1 MLTDARARLLLLL
14 TALLA
19 RCSAA
24 LNATG
29 LERGALLHSAAGD
42 LDRYK
47 TAGSC
52 DATLDG
58 AEGWILSPN
67 YPSDYANFGTCTFT
81 VRKLASDV
89 CTLRLTLDDFDLEE
103 STDCFNDYLLLP
115 DGQKLCGPLPPDTSK
130 TVSISRRHSSFTFIF
145 SSNEAKTARGFMIRV
160 EQVRDSCS
168 DDLPDSPLFPTDSQ
182 ADDFLP
188 VGRPQPQ
195 FANGGACDRDVLGYS
210 HVLSSPGYP
219 YGYPPNQHCLYR
231 VWRADRSV
239 CLIELDVQDFELNQR
254 DCFRD
259 YLDLPDGTQFCG
271 QVSGTKL
278 LQFAPGSE
286 TLRLKFVS
294 DAYGSGKGFNILL
307 RQRPNSCRGP
317 FHLGLCDQRL
327 AAATSVVR
335 SPGYPGGY
343 GPNLRCRYTVLKL
356 NRNVCRLQVLFKR
369 FSLENSFGCRK
380 DYLEMPDRT
389 RICGRYA
396 GSRTYD
402 FNRDSVNLYFTTDGF
417 QTDSGFEIEVRQLL
431 DSCLYPGTSSGSAG
445 LPGSCDRTV
454 SRDVEIVRSPGFPG
468 DYPAG
473 SRCVY
478 RLRRSRPSVCQLR
491 LDLVD
496 FDVEDAPDCAAD
508 ALLIESTGERL
519 CGFRSSSSRVLRFP
533 READELRLV
542 FTSDFTTTRKGFEIK
557 ITQSDI
563 GCTRA
568 PLGPAV
574 GRPGGG
580 SGGGGGGVPSQ
591 PSSCGRLHYDG
602 GVLESPRHPFA
613 YPANLDCRY
622 WIHRASPSVC
632 RAQLTFGRFDVG
644 VQRSGHCPA
653 DYLDIQGTR
662 YCGRRDGQTI
672 IVDFPRGRDSI
683 ELKLHTDGVY
693 ERSGFRIDV
702 KQVSS
707 GCLATPLPGEAC
719 DQVITGEVFQLM
731 SPGFRRGG
739 YPGGI
744 HCLYTLR
751 KHNFRVC
758 ALEVKMDAFELEQ
771 DPGCSKDYLQFGT
784 LRFCGK
790 QAYGATRTIEFL
802 DDEMKIQF
810 HTNPTVSGAGF
821 LLTGKQVTC

>member
-1 MLTDARARLLLLL
+1 MLTDARAATAWPLLLL
-14 TALLA
+14 TAA
-19 RCSAA
+19 AA
-24 LNATG
+24 LNTTG
-29 LERGALLHSAAGD
+29 VERGALLHSAAGD

-89 CTLRLTLDDFDLEE
+89 CTLRLTLDDFDLED

-115 DGQKLCGPLPPDTSK
+115 DGQKLCGALPPDTSK

-182 ADDFLP
+182 TDDFLP

-195 FANGGACDRDVLGYS
+195 FAG
-210 HVLSSPGYP
+210 
-219 YGYPPNQHCLYR
+219 
-231 VWRADRSV
+231 
-239 CLIELDVQDFELNQR
+239 
-254 DCFRD
+254 
-259 YLDLPDGTQFCG
+259 
-271 QVSGTKL
+271 
-278 LQFAPGSE
+278 
-286 TLRLKFVS
+286 
-294 DAYGSGKGFNILL
+294 
-307 RQRPNSCRGP
+307 
-317 FHLGLCDQRL
+317 GLCDQRL

-402 FNRDSVNLYFTTDGF
+402 FNRDTVNLYFTTDGF

-431 DSCLYPGTSSGSAG
+431 NSCLYPGTSSGSAG
-445 LPGSCDRTV
+445 APGSCDRTV
-454 SRDVEIVRSPGFPG
+454 SRDVEIVRSPDFPG

-519 CGFRSSSSRVLRFP
+519 CGFRSSSSRVLHFP

-542 FTSDFTTTRKGFEIK
+542 FTSDFTTSRKGFEIK

-574 GRPGGG
+574 GRPGGE
-580 SGGGGGGVPSQ
+580 GVPAQ

-693 ERSGFRIDV
+693 ERPGFRIDV

-719 DQVITGEVFQLM
+719 DQLITGEVFQLM

-744 HCLYTLR
+744 HCVYTLR

>member
-1 MLTDARARLLLLL
+1 MLAARAKTAWLPLLLL
-14 TALLA
+14 A
-19 RCSAA
+19 RFAAAA
-24 LNATG
+24 LNDTG
-29 LERGALLHSAAGD
+29 IELRGALHSSAAGD

-47 TAGSC
+47 TAGAC
-52 DATLDG
+52 DATVDS

-67 YPSDYANFGTCTFT
+67 YPSDYANFGTCKFT
-81 VRKLASDV
+81 VRKLGSDV
-89 CTLRLTLDDFDLEE
+89 CTLRLTLDDFELEE
-103 STDCFNDYLLLP
+103 SADCFNDYLLLP
-115 DGQKLCGPLPPDTSK
+115 DGQKLCGSLPPDTLK

-160 EQVRDSCS
+160 EQVRDSCT

-182 ADDFLP
+182 PEDFTPL
-188 VGRPQPQ
+188 GRPQAQ
-195 FANGGACDRDVLGYS
+195 FGNGV
-210 HVLSSPGYP
+210 
-219 YGYPPNQHCLYR
+219 
-231 VWRADRSV
+231 
-239 CLIELDVQDFELNQR
+239 
-254 DCFRD
+254 
-259 YLDLPDGTQFCG
+259 
-271 QVSGTKL
+271 
-278 LQFAPGSE
+278 
-286 TLRLKFVS
+286 
-294 DAYGSGKGFNILL
+294 
-307 RQRPNSCRGP
+307 
-317 FHLGLCDQRL
+317 CDQRL
-327 AAATSVVR
+327 SAVSSLVR
-335 SPGYPGGY
+335 SPGYPRAY
-343 GPNLRCRYTVLKL
+343 PANLRCRYTVIRL
-356 NRNVCRLQVLFKR
+356 NRNVCRLQVLFRR

-402 FNRDSVNLYFTTDGF
+402 FNQDSVNFYFTTDRF
-417 QTDSGFEIEVRQLL
+417 RTDTGFEIEIRQLQN
-431 DSCLYPGTSSGSAG
+431 SCLNPVAEPPPSS
-445 LPGSCDRTV
+445 PGSCDRTV
-454 SRDVEIVRSPGFPG
+454 SRDVEIVRSPSFPG
-468 DYPAG
+468 DYPGGA
-473 SRCVY
+473 RCVY

-496 FDVEDAPDCAAD
+496 FDVEDAPDCVAD
-508 ALLIESTGERL
+508 SLLIESTGERL
-519 CGFRSSSSRVLRFP
+519 CGFRSSTSRVLYFP

-542 FTSDFTTTRKGFEIK
+542 FTSDLTTTRKGFEIK
-557 ITQSDI
+557 VTQSDI

-580 SGGGGGGVPSQ
+580 S
-591 PSSCGRLHYDG
+591 SSPTSSSTCGRLHYDG

-644 VQRSGHCPA
+644 VQRSGRCPS
-653 DYLDIQGTR
+653 DYLEIQGTR

-672 IVDFPRGRDSI
+672 IVDFPRGRNSI
-683 ELKLHTDGVY
+683 ELKLHTDDVY

-702 KQVSS
+702 KQISS
-707 GCLATPLPGEAC
+707 GCVASPLPGEDC
-719 DQVITGEVFQLM
+719 DQVITSETFQLM

-744 HCLYTLR
+744 HCIYTLR
-751 KHNFRVC
+751 KHDFRVC
-758 ALEVKMDAFELEQ
+758 ALEIKMDAFELEQ

-802 DDEMKIQF
+802 EDEMKIQF

>member
-1 MLTDARARLLLLL
+1 MLAARAKTAWLALLLVRF
-14 TALLA
+14 AA
-19 RCSAA
+19 AA

-29 LERGALLHSAAGD
+29 IELRGSLHSAAAGD

-47 TAGSC
+47 TAGAC
-52 DATLDG
+52 DSTVDN

-67 YPSDYANFGTCTFT
+67 YPSDYANFGTCKFT
-81 VRKLASDV
+81 VRKLGSDV
-89 CTLRLTLDDFDLEE
+89 CTLRLTLDDFELED
-103 STDCFNDYLLLP
+103 SADCFNDYLLLP
-115 DGQKLCGPLPPDTSK
+115 DGQKLCGSLPPDTVK
-130 TVSISRRHSSFTFIF
+130 TVSISRRHNSFTFIF
-145 SSNEAKTARGFMIRV
+145 SSNEAKKARGFMIRV
-160 EQVRDSCS
+160 EQVRDSCT

-182 ADDFLP
+182 PEDFAPL
-188 VGRPQPQ
+188 GRPQPQ
-195 FANGGACDRDVLGYS
+195 FGNGV
-210 HVLSSPGYP
+210 
-219 YGYPPNQHCLYR
+219 
-231 VWRADRSV
+231 
-239 CLIELDVQDFELNQR
+239 
-254 DCFRD
+254 
-259 YLDLPDGTQFCG
+259 
-271 QVSGTKL
+271 
-278 LQFAPGSE
+278 
-286 TLRLKFVS
+286 
-294 DAYGSGKGFNILL
+294 
-307 RQRPNSCRGP
+307 
-317 FHLGLCDQRL
+317 CDQRL
-327 AAATSVVR
+327 AAVSSLVR
-335 SPGYPGGY
+335 SPGYPRGY
-343 GPNLRCRYTVLKL
+343 PANLRCRYTVLRL
-356 NRNVCRLQVLFKR
+356 NRNVCRLQVLFRR

-380 DYLEMPDRT
+380 DYLEMPDRS

-402 FNRDSVNLYFTTDGF
+402 FNQDSVNLYFTTDGF
-417 QTDSGFEIEVRQLL
+417 RTDSGFEIEIRQLQN
-431 DSCLYPGTSSGSAG
+431 SCLNPVAEPPPSS
-445 LPGSCDRTV
+445 PGSCDRTL
-454 SRDVEIVRSPGFPG
+454 SRDVEIVRSPSFPG
-468 DYPAG
+468 DYPG
-473 SRCVY
+473 GVRCVY

-496 FDVEDAPDCAAD
+496 FDVEDAPDCVAD
-508 ALLIESTGERL
+508 SLLIESTGERL
-519 CGFRSSSSRVLRFP
+519 CGFRSSTSRVLYFP

-542 FTSDFTTTRKGFEIK
+542 FTSDLTTTRKGFEIK
-557 ITQSDI
+557 VTQSDI

-574 GRPGGG
+574 GRPGDG
-580 SGGGGGGVPSQ
+580 SSSPAQ
-591 PSSCGRLHYDG
+591 PSTCGRLHYDG

-644 VQRSGHCPA
+644 VQRSGRCPS
-653 DYLDIQGTR
+653 DYLEIQGTR

-672 IVDFPRGRDSI
+672 IVDFPRGRNSI

-693 ERSGFRIDV
+693 ERSGFRINV
-702 KQVSS
+702 KQISS
-707 GCLATPLPGEAC
+707 GCVASPLPGEDC
-719 DQVITGEVFQLM
+719 DQVITAETFQLM

-744 HCLYTLR
+744 HCIYTLR
-751 KHNFRVC
+751 KHDFRVC

>member
-1 MLTDARARLLLLL
+1 MLAARAKTAWLALLLVRF
-14 TALLA
+14 AA
-19 RCSAA
+19 AA

-29 LERGALLHSAAGD
+29 IELRGSLHSAAAGD

-47 TAGSC
+47 TAGAC
-52 DATLDG
+52 DSTVDN

-67 YPSDYANFGTCTFT
+67 YPSDYANFGTCKFT
-81 VRKLASDV
+81 VRKLGSDV
-89 CTLRLTLDDFDLEE
+89 CTLRLTLDDFELED
-103 STDCFNDYLLLP
+103 SADCFNDYLLLP
-115 DGQKLCGPLPPDTSK
+115 DGQKLCGSLPPDTVK
-130 TVSISRRHSSFTFIF
+130 TVSISRRHNSFTFIF
-145 SSNEAKTARGFMIRV
+145 SSNEAKKARGFMIRV
-160 EQVRDSCS
+160 EQVRDSCT

-182 ADDFLP
+182 PEDFAPL
-188 VGRPQPQ
+188 GRPQPQ
-195 FANGGACDRDVLGYS
+195 FGNAGGCDRDVLGYT

-219 YGYPPNQHCLYR
+219 YGYPPNQYCLYR
-231 VWRADRSV
+231 VWRADSSV
-239 CLIELDVQDFELNQR
+239 CQLELDVRDFELNQR

-278 LQFAPGSE
+278 LEFAPGSE

-294 DAYGSGKGFNILL
+294 DAYGSGKGFNIFL
-307 RQRPNSCRGP
+307 RQRPNSCRGQGQVP
-317 FHLGLCDQRL
+317 FGVCDQRL
-327 AAATSVVR
+327 AAVSSLVR
-335 SPGYPGGY
+335 SPGYPRGY
-343 GPNLRCRYTVLKL
+343 PANLRCRYTVLRL
-356 NRNVCRLQVLFKR
+356 NRNVCRLQVLFRR

-380 DYLEMPDRT
+380 DYLEMPDRS

-402 FNRDSVNLYFTTDGF
+402 FNQDSVNLYFTTDGF
-417 QTDSGFEIEVRQLL
+417 RTDSGFEIEIRQLQN
-431 DSCLYPGTSSGSAG
+431 SCLNPVAEPPPSS
-445 LPGSCDRTV
+445 PGSCDRTL
-454 SRDVEIVRSPGFPG
+454 SRDVEIVRSPSFPG
-468 DYPAG
+468 DYPG
-473 SRCVY
+473 GVRCVY

-496 FDVEDAPDCAAD
+496 FDVEDAPDCVAD
-508 ALLIESTGERL
+508 SLLIESTGERL
-519 CGFRSSSSRVLRFP
+519 CGFRSSTSRVLYFP

-542 FTSDFTTTRKGFEIK
+542 FTSDLTTTRKGFEIK
-557 ITQSDI
+557 VTQSDI

-574 GRPGGG
+574 GRPGDG
-580 SGGGGGGVPSQ
+580 SSSPAQ
-591 PSSCGRLHYDG
+591 PSTCGRLHYDG

-644 VQRSGHCPA
+644 VQRSGRCPS
-653 DYLDIQGTR
+653 DYLEIQGTR

-672 IVDFPRGRDSI
+672 IVDFPRGRNSI

-693 ERSGFRIDV
+693 ERSGFRINV
-702 KQVSS
+702 KQISS
-707 GCLATPLPGEAC
+707 GCVASPLPGEDC
-719 DQVITGEVFQLM
+719 DQVITAETFQLM

-744 HCLYTLR
+744 HCIYTLR
-751 KHNFRVC
+751 KHDFRVC

>member
-1 MLTDARARLLLLL
+1 MLEARATTTWLLLA
-14 TALLA
+14 ALLGTRGA
-19 RCSAA
+19 AA
-24 LNATG
+24 LNDTRI
-29 LERGALLHSAAGD
+29 EVRGSLHEADGD

-47 TAGSC
+47 TAGAC
-52 DATLDG
+52 DATVDS

-67 YPSDYANFGTCTFT
+67 YPSDYANFGSCTFT

-103 STDCFNDYLLLP
+103 SSDCFNDYLLLP
-115 DGQKLCGPLPPDTSK
+115 DGQKLCGPLPPDTVK

-182 ADDFLP
+182 PDDFPPPL
-188 VGRPQPQ
+188 GRPQPQ
-195 FANGGACDRDVLGYS
+195 F
-210 HVLSSPGYP
+210 
-219 YGYPPNQHCLYR
+219 
-231 VWRADRSV
+231 
-239 CLIELDVQDFELNQR
+239 
-254 DCFRD
+254 
-259 YLDLPDGTQFCG
+259 
-271 QVSGTKL
+271 
-278 LQFAPGSE
+278 
-286 TLRLKFVS
+286 
-294 DAYGSGKGFNILL
+294 GSGV
-307 RQRPNSCRGP
+307 
-317 FHLGLCDQRL
+317 CDQRL
-327 AAATSVVR
+327 AAASSLIR
-335 SPGYPGGY
+335 SPGYPRGY
-343 GPNLRCRYTVLKL
+343 GPNLRCRYTVLRL
-356 NRNVCRLQVLFKR
+356 NRNVCRLQVLFRR

-380 DYLEMPDRT
+380 DYLEMPDRS
-389 RICGRYA
+389 RVCGRYA

-402 FNRDSVNLYFTTDGF
+402 FNQDSINLYFITDGF
-417 QTDSGFEIEVRQLL
+417 RTDSGFEIEVRQLQN
-431 DSCLYPGTSSGSAG
+431 SCLNPVVEPTAAPGA
-445 LPGSCDRTV
+445 PGSCDRTV
-454 SRDVEIVRSPGFPG
+454 SRDVEIVRSPSFPG

-473 SRCVY
+473 ARCVY

-519 CGFRSSSSRVLRFP
+519 CGFRSSTSRVLYFP

-542 FTSDFTTTRKGFEIK
+542 FTSDLTTTRKGFEIK
-557 ITQSDI
+557 VTQSDI

-580 SGGGGGGVPSQ
+580 SSSPAQ
-591 PSSCGRLHYDG
+591 PSTCGRLHYDG

-644 VQRSGHCPA
+644 VQRSGRCPS

-672 IVDFPRGRDSI
+672 IVDFPRGRNTI
-683 ELKLHTDGVY
+683 ELKLHSDGVY

-702 KQVSS
+702 KQISS
-707 GCLATPLPGEAC
+707 GCLASPLPGEAC
-719 DQVITGEVFQLM
+719 DQLITAEVFQLM

-744 HCLYTLR
+744 HCIYTLR

-758 ALEVKMDAFELEQ
+758 ALEIKMEAFELEQ

>member
-1 MLTDARARLLLLL
+1 MLAARAKTAWLPLLLL
-14 TALLA
+14 A
-19 RCSAA
+19 RFAAAA

-29 LERGALLHSAAGD
+29 IELRGALHSAAAGD

-47 TAGSC
+47 TAGAC
-52 DATLDG
+52 DATVDS

-67 YPSDYANFGTCTFT
+67 YPSDYANFGTCKFT
-81 VRKLASDV
+81 VRKLGSDV
-89 CTLRLTLDDFDLEE
+89 CTLRLTLDDFELEE
-103 STDCFNDYLLLP
+103 SADCFNDYLLLP
-115 DGQKLCGPLPPDTSK
+115 DGQKLCGSLPPDTVK

-160 EQVRDSCS
+160 EQVRDSCT

-182 ADDFLP
+182 PEDFTPL
-188 VGRPQPQ
+188 GRPQPQ
-195 FANGGACDRDVLGYS
+195 FGNGV
-210 HVLSSPGYP
+210 
-219 YGYPPNQHCLYR
+219 
-231 VWRADRSV
+231 
-239 CLIELDVQDFELNQR
+239 
-254 DCFRD
+254 
-259 YLDLPDGTQFCG
+259 
-271 QVSGTKL
+271 
-278 LQFAPGSE
+278 
-286 TLRLKFVS
+286 
-294 DAYGSGKGFNILL
+294 
-307 RQRPNSCRGP
+307 
-317 FHLGLCDQRL
+317 CDQRL
-327 AAATSVVR
+327 SAVSSLVR
-335 SPGYPGGY
+335 SPGYPRAY
-343 GPNLRCRYTVLKL
+343 PANLRCRYTVIRL
-356 NRNVCRLQVLFKR
+356 NRNVCRLQVLFRR

-402 FNRDSVNLYFTTDGF
+402 FNQDSVNLYFTTDGF
-417 QTDSGFEIEVRQLL
+417 RTDTGFEIEIRQLQN
-431 DSCLYPGTSSGSAG
+431 SCLNPVAEPPPSS
-445 LPGSCDRTV
+445 PGSCDRTV
-454 SRDVEIVRSPGFPG
+454 SRDVEIVRSPSFPG
-468 DYPAG
+468 DYPG
-473 SRCVY
+473 GVRCVY

-496 FDVEDAPDCAAD
+496 FDVEDAPDCVAD
-508 ALLIESTGERL
+508 SLLIESTGERL
-519 CGFRSSSSRVLRFP
+519 CGFRSSTSRVLYFP

-542 FTSDFTTTRKGFEIK
+542 FTSDLTTTRKGFEIK
-557 ITQSDI
+557 VTQSDI

-580 SGGGGGGVPSQ
+580 SSSPTQ

-644 VQRSGHCPA
+644 VQRSGRCPS
-653 DYLDIQGTR
+653 DYLEIQGTR

-672 IVDFPRGRDSI
+672 IVDFPRGRNSI
-683 ELKLHTDGVY
+683 ELKLHTDDVY

-702 KQVSS
+702 KQISS
-707 GCLATPLPGEAC
+707 GCVASPLPGEDC
-719 DQVITGEVFQLM
+719 DQVITSEVFQLM

-744 HCLYTLR
+744 HCIYTLR
-751 KHNFRVC
+751 KHDFRVC
-758 ALEVKMDAFELEQ
+758 ALEIKMDAFELEQ

-802 DDEMKIQF
+802 EDEMKIQF

>member
-1 MLTDARARLLLLL
+1 MLAARAKTAWLPLLLL
-14 TALLA
+14 A
-19 RCSAA
+19 RFAAAA
-24 LNATG
+24 LNDTG
-29 LERGALLHSAAGD
+29 IELRGALHSSAAGD

-47 TAGSC
+47 TAGAC
-52 DATLDG
+52 DATVDS

-67 YPSDYANFGTCTFT
+67 YPSDYANFGTCKFT
-81 VRKLASDV
+81 VRKLGSDV
-89 CTLRLTLDDFDLEE
+89 CTLRLTLDDFELEE

-115 DGQKLCGPLPPDTSK
+115 DGQKLCGSLPPDTLK

-160 EQVRDSCS
+160 EQVRDSCT

-182 ADDFLP
+182 PEDFTPL
-188 VGRPQPQ
+188 GRPQAQ
-195 FANGGACDRDVLGYS
+195 FGNGV
-210 HVLSSPGYP
+210 
-219 YGYPPNQHCLYR
+219 
-231 VWRADRSV
+231 
-239 CLIELDVQDFELNQR
+239 
-254 DCFRD
+254 
-259 YLDLPDGTQFCG
+259 
-271 QVSGTKL
+271 
-278 LQFAPGSE
+278 
-286 TLRLKFVS
+286 
-294 DAYGSGKGFNILL
+294 
-307 RQRPNSCRGP
+307 
-317 FHLGLCDQRL
+317 CDQRL
-327 AAATSVVR
+327 SAVSSLVR
-335 SPGYPGGY
+335 SPGYPRAY
-343 GPNLRCRYTVLKL
+343 PANLRCRYTVIRL
-356 NRNVCRLQVLFKR
+356 NRNVCRLQVLFRR

-402 FNRDSVNLYFTTDGF
+402 FNQDSVNFYFTTDRF
-417 QTDSGFEIEVRQLL
+417 RTDTGFEIEIRQLQN
-431 DSCLYPGTSSGSAG
+431 SCLNPVAEPPPSS
-445 LPGSCDRTV
+445 PGSCDRTV
-454 SRDVEIVRSPGFPG
+454 SRDVEIVRSPSFPG
-468 DYPAG
+468 DYPGGA
-473 SRCVY
+473 RCVY

-496 FDVEDAPDCAAD
+496 FDVEDAPDCVAD
-508 ALLIESTGERL
+508 SLLIESTGERL
-519 CGFRSSSSRVLRFP
+519 CGFRSSTSRVLYFP

-542 FTSDFTTTRKGFEIK
+542 FTSDLTTTRKGFEIK
-557 ITQSDI
+557 VTQSDI

-580 SGGGGGGVPSQ
+580 S
-591 PSSCGRLHYDG
+591 SSPTSSSTCGRLHYDG

-644 VQRSGHCPA
+644 VQRSGRCPS
-653 DYLDIQGTR
+653 DYLEIQGTR

-672 IVDFPRGRDSI
+672 IVDFPRGRNSI
-683 ELKLHTDGVY
+683 ELKLHTDDVY

-702 KQVSS
+702 KQISS
-707 GCLATPLPGEAC
+707 GCVASPLPGEDC
-719 DQVITGEVFQLM
+719 DQVITSETFQLM

-744 HCLYTLR
+744 HCIYTLR
-751 KHNFRVC
+751 KHDFRVC
-758 ALEVKMDAFELEQ
+758 ALEIKMDAFELEQ

-802 DDEMKIQF
+802 EDEMKIQF

>member
-1 MLTDARARLLLLL
+1 MLAARAKTAWLALLLLVRF
-14 TALLA
+14 AA
-19 RCSAA
+19 AA

-29 LERGALLHSAAGD
+29 IELRGSLHSAAAGD

-47 TAGSC
+47 TAGAC
-52 DATLDG
+52 DSTVDS

-67 YPSDYANFGTCTFT
+67 YPSDYANFGTCKFT
-81 VRKLASDV
+81 VRKLGSDV
-89 CTLRLTLDDFDLEE
+89 CTLRLTLDDFDLED
-103 STDCFNDYLLLP
+103 SADCFNDYLLLP
-115 DGQKLCGPLPPDTSK
+115 DGQKLCGSLPPDTVK
-130 TVSISRRHSSFTFIF
+130 TVSISRRHNSFTFIF
-145 SSNEAKTARGFMIRV
+145 SSNEAKKARGFMIRV
-160 EQVRDSCS
+160 EQVRDSCT

-182 ADDFLP
+182 PEDFAPL
-188 VGRPQPQ
+188 GRPQPQ
-195 FANGGACDRDVLGYS
+195 FGNGV
-210 HVLSSPGYP
+210 
-219 YGYPPNQHCLYR
+219 
-231 VWRADRSV
+231 
-239 CLIELDVQDFELNQR
+239 
-254 DCFRD
+254 
-259 YLDLPDGTQFCG
+259 
-271 QVSGTKL
+271 
-278 LQFAPGSE
+278 
-286 TLRLKFVS
+286 
-294 DAYGSGKGFNILL
+294 
-307 RQRPNSCRGP
+307 
-317 FHLGLCDQRL
+317 CDQRL
-327 AAATSVVR
+327 AAVSTLVR
-335 SPGYPGGY
+335 SPGYPRGY
-343 GPNLRCRYTVLKL
+343 PANLRCRYTVLRL
-356 NRNVCRLQVLFKR
+356 NRNVCRLQVLFRR

-380 DYLEMPDRT
+380 DYLEMPDRS

-402 FNRDSVNLYFTTDGF
+402 FNQDSVNLYFTTDGF
-417 QTDSGFEIEVRQLL
+417 RTDSGFEIEIRQLQN
-431 DSCLYPGTSSGSAG
+431 SCLNPVAEPPPSS
-445 LPGSCDRTV
+445 PGSCDRTV
-454 SRDVEIVRSPGFPG
+454 SRDVEIVRSPSFPG
-468 DYPAG
+468 DYPG
-473 SRCVY
+473 GVRCVY

-496 FDVEDAPDCAAD
+496 FDVEDAPDCVAD
-508 ALLIESTGERL
+508 SLLIESTGERL
-519 CGFRSSSSRVLRFP
+519 CGFRSSTSRVLYFP

-542 FTSDFTTTRKGFEIK
+542 FTSDLTTTRKGFEIK
-557 ITQSDI
+557 VTQSDI

-574 GRPGGG
+574 GRPGDG
-580 SGGGGGGVPSQ
+580 SSSPAQ
-591 PSSCGRLHYDG
+591 PSTCGRLHYDG

-644 VQRSGHCPA
+644 VQRSGRCPS
-653 DYLDIQGTR
+653 DYLEIQGTR

-672 IVDFPRGRDSI
+672 IVDFPRGRNSI

-702 KQVSS
+702 KQISS
-707 GCLATPLPGEAC
+707 GCVASPLPGEDC
-719 DQVITGEVFQLM
+719 DQVITAETFQLM

-744 HCLYTLR
+744 HCIYTLR
-751 KHNFRVC
+751 KHDFRVC

>member
-1 MLTDARARLLLLL
+1 MLAARAKTAWLLLLL
-14 TALLA
+14 LA
-19 RCSAA
+19 RFAAAA

-29 LERGALLHSAAGD
+29 IELRGALHSAAAGD

-47 TAGSC
+47 TAGAC
-52 DATLDG
+52 DATVDS

-67 YPSDYANFGTCTFT
+67 YPSDYANFGTCKFT
-81 VRKLASDV
+81 VRKLGSDV
-89 CTLRLTLDDFDLEE
+89 CTLRLTLDDFELEE
-103 STDCFNDYLLLP
+103 SADCFNDYLLLP
-115 DGQKLCGPLPPDTSK
+115 DGQKLCGSLPPDTVK

-160 EQVRDSCS
+160 EQVRDSCT

-182 ADDFLP
+182 PEDFTPL
-188 VGRPQPQ
+188 GRPQPQ
-195 FANGGACDRDVLGYS
+195 FGNGV
-210 HVLSSPGYP
+210 
-219 YGYPPNQHCLYR
+219 
-231 VWRADRSV
+231 
-239 CLIELDVQDFELNQR
+239 
-254 DCFRD
+254 
-259 YLDLPDGTQFCG
+259 
-271 QVSGTKL
+271 
-278 LQFAPGSE
+278 
-286 TLRLKFVS
+286 
-294 DAYGSGKGFNILL
+294 
-307 RQRPNSCRGP
+307 
-317 FHLGLCDQRL
+317 CDQRL
-327 AAATSVVR
+327 SAVSSLVR
-335 SPGYPGGY
+335 SPGYPRAY
-343 GPNLRCRYTVLKL
+343 PANLRCRYTVIRL
-356 NRNVCRLQVLFKR
+356 NRNVCRLQVLFRR

-402 FNRDSVNLYFTTDGF
+402 FNQDSVNLYFTTDGF
-417 QTDSGFEIEVRQLL
+417 RTDTGFEIEIRQLQN
-431 DSCLYPGTSSGSAG
+431 SCLNPVAEPPPSS
-445 LPGSCDRTV
+445 PGSCDRTV
-454 SRDVEIVRSPGFPG
+454 SRDVEIVRSPSFPG
-468 DYPAG
+468 DYPG
-473 SRCVY
+473 GVRCVY

-496 FDVEDAPDCAAD
+496 FDVEDAPDCVAD
-508 ALLIESTGERL
+508 SLLIESTGERL
-519 CGFRSSSSRVLRFP
+519 CGFRSSTSRVLYFP

-542 FTSDFTTTRKGFEIK
+542 FTSDLTTTRKGFEIK
-557 ITQSDI
+557 VTQSDI

-580 SGGGGGGVPSQ
+580 SSSPTQ

-644 VQRSGHCPA
+644 VQRSGRCPS
-653 DYLDIQGTR
+653 DYLEIQGTR

-672 IVDFPRGRDSI
+672 IVDFPRGRNSI
-683 ELKLHTDGVY
+683 ELKLHTDDVY

-702 KQVSS
+702 KQISS
-707 GCLATPLPGEAC
+707 GCVASPLPGEDC
-719 DQVITGEVFQLM
+719 DQVITSEVFQLM

-744 HCLYTLR
+744 HCIYTLR
-751 KHNFRVC
+751 KHDFRVC
-758 ALEVKMDAFELEQ
+758 ALEIKMDAFELEQ

-802 DDEMKIQF
+802 EDEMKIQF

>member
-1 MLTDARARLLLLL
+1 MLAARAKTAWLALLLVRF
-14 TALLA
+14 AA
-19 RCSAA
+19 AA

-29 LERGALLHSAAGD
+29 IELRGSLHSAAAGD

-47 TAGSC
+47 TAGAC
-52 DATLDG
+52 DSTVDS

-67 YPSDYANFGTCTFT
+67 YPSDYANFGTCKFT
-81 VRKLASDV
+81 VRKLGSDV
-89 CTLRLTLDDFDLEE
+89 CTLRLTLDDFELED
-103 STDCFNDYLLLP
+103 SADCFNDYLLLP
-115 DGQKLCGPLPPDTSK
+115 DGQKLCGSLPPDTVK
-130 TVSISRRHSSFTFIF
+130 TVSISRRHNSFTFIF
-145 SSNEAKTARGFMIRV
+145 SSNEAKNARGFMIRV
-160 EQVRDSCS
+160 EQVRDSCT

-182 ADDFLP
+182 PEDFAPL
-188 VGRPQPQ
+188 GRPQPQ
-195 FANGGACDRDVLGYS
+195 FGNGV
-210 HVLSSPGYP
+210 
-219 YGYPPNQHCLYR
+219 
-231 VWRADRSV
+231 
-239 CLIELDVQDFELNQR
+239 
-254 DCFRD
+254 
-259 YLDLPDGTQFCG
+259 
-271 QVSGTKL
+271 
-278 LQFAPGSE
+278 
-286 TLRLKFVS
+286 
-294 DAYGSGKGFNILL
+294 
-307 RQRPNSCRGP
+307 
-317 FHLGLCDQRL
+317 CDQRL
-327 AAATSVVR
+327 AAVSSLVR
-335 SPGYPGGY
+335 SPGYPRGY
-343 GPNLRCRYTVLKL
+343 PANLRCRYTALRL
-356 NRNVCRLQVLFKR
+356 NRNVCRLQVLFRR

-380 DYLEMPDRT
+380 DYLEMPDRS

-402 FNRDSVNLYFTTDGF
+402 FNQDSVNLYFTTDGF
-417 QTDSGFEIEVRQLL
+417 RTDSGFEIEIRQLQN
-431 DSCLYPGTSSGSAG
+431 SCLNPVAEPPPSS
-445 LPGSCDRTV
+445 PGSCDRTV
-454 SRDVEIVRSPGFPG
+454 SRDVEIVRSPSFPG
-468 DYPAG
+468 DYPG
-473 SRCVY
+473 GVRCVY

-496 FDVEDAPDCAAD
+496 FDVEDAPDCVAD
-508 ALLIESTGERL
+508 SLLIESTGERL
-519 CGFRSSSSRVLRFP
+519 CGFRSSTSRVLYFP

-542 FTSDFTTTRKGFEIK
+542 FTSDLTTTRKGFEIK
-557 ITQSDI
+557 VTQSDI

-574 GRPGGG
+574 GRPGDG
-580 SGGGGGGVPSQ
+580 SSSPAQ
-591 PSSCGRLHYDG
+591 PSTCGRLHYDG

-644 VQRSGHCPA
+644 VQRSGRCPS
-653 DYLDIQGTR
+653 DYLEIQGTR

-672 IVDFPRGRDSI
+672 IVDFPRGRNSI

-702 KQVSS
+702 KQISS
-707 GCLATPLPGEAC
+707 GCVASPLPGEDC
-719 DQVITGEVFQLM
+719 DQVITAETFQLM

-744 HCLYTLR
+744 HCIYTLR
-751 KHNFRVC
+751 KHDFRVC

>member
-195 FANGGACDRDVLGYS
+195 FAN
-210 HVLSSPGYP
+210 
-219 YGYPPNQHCLYR
+219 
-231 VWRADRSV
+231 
-239 CLIELDVQDFELNQR
+239 
-254 DCFRD
+254 
-259 YLDLPDGTQFCG
+259 
-271 QVSGTKL
+271 
-278 LQFAPGSE
+278 
-286 TLRLKFVS
+286 
-294 DAYGSGKGFNILL
+294 
-307 RQRPNSCRGP
+307 
-317 FHLGLCDQRL
+317 GLCDQRL

>member
-1 MLTDARARLLLLL
+1 MLAARAKTAWLPLLLL
-14 TALLA
+14 A
-19 RCSAA
+19 RFAAAA
-24 LNATG
+24 LNDTG
-29 LERGALLHSAAGD
+29 IELRGALHSSAAGD

-47 TAGSC
+47 TAGAC
-52 DATLDG
+52 DATVDS

-67 YPSDYANFGTCTFT
+67 YPSDYANFGTCKFT
-81 VRKLASDV
+81 VRKLGSDV
-89 CTLRLTLDDFDLEE
+89 CTLRLTLDDFELEE
-103 STDCFNDYLLLP
+103 SADCFNDYLLLP
-115 DGQKLCGPLPPDTSK
+115 DGQKLCGSLPPDTLK

-160 EQVRDSCS
+160 EQVRDSCT

-182 ADDFLP
+182 PEDFTPL
-188 VGRPQPQ
+188 GRPQAQ
-195 FANGGACDRDVLGYS
+195 FGNGV
-210 HVLSSPGYP
+210 
-219 YGYPPNQHCLYR
+219 
-231 VWRADRSV
+231 
-239 CLIELDVQDFELNQR
+239 
-254 DCFRD
+254 
-259 YLDLPDGTQFCG
+259 
-271 QVSGTKL
+271 
-278 LQFAPGSE
+278 
-286 TLRLKFVS
+286 
-294 DAYGSGKGFNILL
+294 
-307 RQRPNSCRGP
+307 
-317 FHLGLCDQRL
+317 CDQRL
-327 AAATSVVR
+327 SAVSSLVR
-335 SPGYPGGY
+335 SPGYPRAY
-343 GPNLRCRYTVLKL
+343 PANLRCRYTVIRL
-356 NRNVCRLQVLFKR
+356 NRNVCRLQVLFRR

-402 FNRDSVNLYFTTDGF
+402 FNQDSVNFYFTTDRF
-417 QTDSGFEIEVRQLL
+417 RTDTGFEIEIRQLQN
-431 DSCLYPGTSSGSAG
+431 SCLNPVAEPPPSS
-445 LPGSCDRTV
+445 PGSCDRTV
-454 SRDVEIVRSPGFPG
+454 SRDVEIVRSPSFPG
-468 DYPAG
+468 DYPGGA
-473 SRCVY
+473 RCVY

-496 FDVEDAPDCAAD
+496 FDVEDAPDCVAD
-508 ALLIESTGERL
+508 SLLIESTGERL
-519 CGFRSSSSRVLRFP
+519 CGFRSSTSRVLYFP

-542 FTSDFTTTRKGFEIK
+542 FTSDLTTTRKGFEIK
-557 ITQSDI
+557 VTQSDI

-580 SGGGGGGVPSQ
+580 S
-591 PSSCGRLHYDG
+591 SSPTSSSTCGRLHYDG

-613 YPANLDCRY
+613 YPSNLDCRY

-644 VQRSGHCPA
+644 VQRSGRCPS
-653 DYLDIQGTR
+653 DYLEIQGTR

-672 IVDFPRGRDSI
+672 IVDFPRGRNSI
-683 ELKLHTDGVY
+683 ELKLHTDDVY

-702 KQVSS
+702 KQISS
-707 GCLATPLPGEAC
+707 GCVASPLPGEDC
-719 DQVITGEVFQLM
+719 DQVITSETFQLM

-744 HCLYTLR
+744 HCIYTLR
-751 KHNFRVC
+751 KHDFRVC
-758 ALEVKMDAFELEQ
+758 ALEIKMDAFELEQ

-802 DDEMKIQF
+802 EDEMKIQF

>member
-1 MLTDARARLLLLL
+1 MLAARAKTAWLLLLL
-14 TALLA
+14 LA
-19 RCSAA
+19 RFAAAA

-29 LERGALLHSAAGD
+29 IELRGALHSAAAGD

-47 TAGSC
+47 TAGAC
-52 DATLDG
+52 DATVDS

-67 YPSDYANFGTCTFT
+67 YPSDYANFGTCKFT
-81 VRKLASDV
+81 VRKLGSDV
-89 CTLRLTLDDFDLEE
+89 CALRLTLDDFELEE
-103 STDCFNDYLLLP
+103 SADCFNDYLLLP
-115 DGQKLCGPLPPDTSK
+115 DGQKLCGSLPPDTVK
-130 TVSISRRHSSFTFIF
+130 TVSISRRHNSFTFIF

-160 EQVRDSCS
+160 EQVRDSCT

-182 ADDFLP
+182 PEDFTPL
-188 VGRPQPQ
+188 GRPQPQ
-195 FANGGACDRDVLGYS
+195 FGNGVCD
-210 HVLSSPGYP
+210 
-219 YGYPPNQHCLYR
+219 
-231 VWRADRSV
+231 
-239 CLIELDVQDFELNQR
+239 
-254 DCFRD
+254 
-259 YLDLPDGTQFCG
+259 
-271 QVSGTKL
+271 
-278 LQFAPGSE
+278 
-286 TLRLKFVS
+286 LRLSGVS
-294 DAYGSGKGFNILL
+294 SL
-307 RQRPNSCRGP
+307 
-317 FHLGLCDQRL
+317 
-327 AAATSVVR
+327 VR
-335 SPGYPGGY
+335 SPGYPRGY
-343 GPNLRCRYTVLKL
+343 PANLRCRYTVIRL
-356 NRNVCRLQVLFKR
+356 NRNVCRLQVLFRR

-380 DYLEMPDRT
+380 DYLEMPDRS

-402 FNRDSVNLYFTTDGF
+402 FNQDSVNLYFTTDGF
-417 QTDSGFEIEVRQLL
+417 RTDSGFEIEIRQLQN
-431 DSCLYPGTSSGSAG
+431 SCLNPVAEPPPSS
-445 LPGSCDRTV
+445 PGSCDRTV
-454 SRDVEIVRSPGFPG
+454 SRDVEIVRSPSFPG
-468 DYPAG
+468 DYPG
-473 SRCVY
+473 GVRCVY

-496 FDVEDAPDCAAD
+496 FDVEDAPDCVAD
-508 ALLIESTGERL
+508 SLLIESTGERL
-519 CGFRSSSSRVLRFP
+519 CGFRSSTSRVLYFP

-542 FTSDFTTTRKGFEIK
+542 FTSDLTTTRKGFEIK
-557 ITQSDI
+557 VTQSDI

-580 SGGGGGGVPSQ
+580 TSSPTQ
-591 PSSCGRLHYDG
+591 PSTCGRLHFDG

-644 VQRSGHCPA
+644 VQRSGRCPS
-653 DYLDIQGTR
+653 DYLEIQGTR

-672 IVDFPRGRDSI
+672 IVDFPRGRNTI
-683 ELKLHTDGVY
+683 ELKLHTDDVY

-702 KQVSS
+702 KQISS
-707 GCLATPLPGEAC
+707 GCVASPLPGEDC
-719 DQVITGEVFQLM
+719 DQVITSEVFQLM

-739 YPGGI
+739 YPAGI
-744 HCLYTLR
+744 HCIYTLR
-751 KHNFRVC
+751 KHDFRVC
-758 ALEVKMDAFELEQ
+758 ALEIKMDAFELEQ

-802 DDEMKIQF
+802 EDEMKIQF

>member
-1 MLTDARARLLLLL
+1 MLAARAKTAWLPLLLL
-14 TALLA
+14 A
-19 RCSAA
+19 RFAAAA
-24 LNATG
+24 LNDTG
-29 LERGALLHSAAGD
+29 IELRGALHSSAAGD

-47 TAGSC
+47 TAGAC
-52 DATLDG
+52 DATVDS

-67 YPSDYANFGTCTFT
+67 YPSDYANFGTCKFT
-81 VRKLASDV
+81 VRKLGSDV
-89 CTLRLTLDDFDLEE
+89 CTLRLTLDDFELEE
-103 STDCFNDYLLLP
+103 SADCFNDYLLLP
-115 DGQKLCGPLPPDTSK
+115 DGQKLCGSLPPDTLK

-160 EQVRDSCS
+160 EQVRDSCT

-182 ADDFLP
+182 PEDFTPL
-188 VGRPQPQ
+188 GRPQAQ
-195 FANGGACDRDVLGYS
+195 FGNAGGCDRDVLGYT

-219 YGYPPNQHCLYR
+219 YGYPPNQYCLYR
-231 VWRADRSV
+231 VWRADSSV
-239 CLIELDVQDFELNQR
+239 CLLELDVRDFELNQR

-278 LQFAPGSE
+278 LEFTPGSE

-294 DAYGSGKGFNILL
+294 DAYGSGKGFNVFL
-307 RQRPNSCRGP
+307 RQRPNSCRGQVP
-317 FHLGLCDQRL
+317 LGVCDQRL
-327 AAATSVVR
+327 SAVSSLVR
-335 SPGYPGGY
+335 SPGYPRAY
-343 GPNLRCRYTVLKL
+343 PANLRCRYTVIRL
-356 NRNVCRLQVLFKR
+356 NRNVCRLQVLFRR

-402 FNRDSVNLYFTTDGF
+402 FNQDSVNFYFTTDRF
-417 QTDSGFEIEVRQLL
+417 RTDTGFEIEIRQLQN
-431 DSCLYPGTSSGSAG
+431 SCLNPVA
-445 LPGSCDRTV
+445 
-454 SRDVEIVRSPGFPG
+454 E
-468 DYPAG
+468 
-473 SRCVY
+473 
-478 RLRRSRPSVCQLR
+478 
-491 LDLVD
+491 
-496 FDVEDAPDCAAD
+496 
-508 ALLIESTGERL
+508 LLY
-519 CGFRSSSSRVLRFP
+519 FP

-542 FTSDFTTTRKGFEIK
+542 FTSDLTTTRKGFEIK
-557 ITQSDI
+557 VTQSDI

-580 SGGGGGGVPSQ
+580 S
-591 PSSCGRLHYDG
+591 SSPTSSSTCGRLHYDG

-644 VQRSGHCPA
+644 VQRSGRCPS
-653 DYLDIQGTR
+653 DYLEIQGTR

-672 IVDFPRGRDSI
+672 IVDFPRGRNSI
-683 ELKLHTDGVY
+683 ELKLHTDDVY

-702 KQVSS
+702 KQISS
-707 GCLATPLPGEAC
+707 GCVASPLPGEDC
-719 DQVITGEVFQLM
+719 DQVITSEIFQLM

-744 HCLYTLR
+744 HCIYTLR
-751 KHNFRVC
+751 KHDFRVC
-758 ALEVKMDAFELEQ
+758 ALEIKMDAFELEQ

-802 DDEMKIQF
+802 EDEMKIQF

>member
-1 MLTDARARLLLLL
+1 MLAARAKTAWLALLLVRF
-14 TALLA
+14 AA
-19 RCSAA
+19 AA

-29 LERGALLHSAAGD
+29 IELRGSLHSAAAGD

-47 TAGSC
+47 TAGAC
-52 DATLDG
+52 DSTVDS

-67 YPSDYANFGTCTFT
+67 YPSDYANFGTCKFT
-81 VRKLASDV
+81 VRKLGSDV
-89 CTLRLTLDDFDLEE
+89 CTLRLTLDDFELED
-103 STDCFNDYLLLP
+103 SADCFNDYLLLP
-115 DGQKLCGPLPPDTSK
+115 DGQKLCGSLPPDTVK
-130 TVSISRRHSSFTFIF
+130 TVSISRRHNSFTFIF
-145 SSNEAKTARGFMIRV
+145 SSNEAKNARGFMIRV
-160 EQVRDSCS
+160 EQVRDSCT

-182 ADDFLP
+182 PEDFAPL
-188 VGRPQPQ
+188 GRPQPQ
-195 FANGGACDRDVLGYS
+195 FGN
-210 HVLSSPGYP
+210 
-219 YGYPPNQHCLYR
+219 
-231 VWRADRSV
+231 
-239 CLIELDVQDFELNQR
+239 ELLE
-254 DCFRD
+254 
-259 YLDLPDGTQFCG
+259 
-271 QVSGTKL
+271 
-278 LQFAPGSE
+278 FAPGSE

-294 DAYGSGKGFNILL
+294 DAYGSGKGFNIFL
-307 RQRPNSCRGP
+307 RQRPNSCRGQGQVP
-317 FHLGLCDQRL
+317 LGVCDQRL
-327 AAATSVVR
+327 AAVSSLVR
-335 SPGYPGGY
+335 SPGYPRGY
-343 GPNLRCRYTVLKL
+343 PANLRCRYTALRL
-356 NRNVCRLQVLFKR
+356 NRNVCRLQVLFRR

-380 DYLEMPDRT
+380 DYLEMPDRS

-402 FNRDSVNLYFTTDGF
+402 FNQDSVNLYFTTDGF
-417 QTDSGFEIEVRQLL
+417 RTDSGFEIEIRQLQN
-431 DSCLYPGTSSGSAG
+431 SCLNPVAEPPPSS
-445 LPGSCDRTV
+445 PGSCDRTV
-454 SRDVEIVRSPGFPG
+454 SRDVEIVRSPSFPG
-468 DYPAG
+468 DYPG
-473 SRCVY
+473 GVRCVY

-496 FDVEDAPDCAAD
+496 FDVEDAPDCVAD
-508 ALLIESTGERL
+508 SLLIESTGERL
-519 CGFRSSSSRVLRFP
+519 CGFRSSTSRVLYFP

-542 FTSDFTTTRKGFEIK
+542 FTSDLTTTRKGFEIK
-557 ITQSDI
+557 VTQSDI

-574 GRPGGG
+574 GRPGDG
-580 SGGGGGGVPSQ
+580 SSSPAQ
-591 PSSCGRLHYDG
+591 PSTCGRLHYDG

-644 VQRSGHCPA
+644 VQRSGRCPS
-653 DYLDIQGTR
+653 DYLEIQGTR

-672 IVDFPRGRDSI
+672 IVDFPRGRNSI

-702 KQVSS
+702 KQISS
-707 GCLATPLPGEAC
+707 GCVASPLPGEDC
-719 DQVITGEVFQLM
+719 DQVITAETFQLM

-744 HCLYTLR
+744 HCIYTLR
-751 KHNFRVC
+751 KHDFRVC

>member
-1 MLTDARARLLLLL
+1 MLTDARAAAAWPLLLL
-14 TALLA
+14 TAA
-19 RCSAA
+19 AA
-24 LNATG
+24 LNTTG
-29 LERGALLHSAAGD
+29 VERGALLHAAAGD

-89 CTLRLTLDDFDLEE
+89 CTLRLTLDDFDLED

-115 DGQKLCGPLPPDTSK
+115 DGQKLCGALPPDTSK

-182 ADDFLP
+182 TDDFLP

-195 FANGGACDRDVLGYS
+195 FAG
-210 HVLSSPGYP
+210 
-219 YGYPPNQHCLYR
+219 
-231 VWRADRSV
+231 
-239 CLIELDVQDFELNQR
+239 
-254 DCFRD
+254 
-259 YLDLPDGTQFCG
+259 
-271 QVSGTKL
+271 
-278 LQFAPGSE
+278 
-286 TLRLKFVS
+286 
-294 DAYGSGKGFNILL
+294 
-307 RQRPNSCRGP
+307 
-317 FHLGLCDQRL
+317 GLCDQRL

-431 DSCLYPGTSSGSAG
+431 NSCLYPGTSTGSAG
-445 LPGSCDRTV
+445 APGSCDRTV

-473 SRCVY
+473 ARCVY

-519 CGFRSSSSRVLRFP
+519 CGFRSSSSRVLHFP

-574 GRPGGG
+574 GRPGGE
-580 SGGGGGGVPSQ
+580 GVPAQ

-693 ERSGFRIDV
+693 ERPGFRIDV

-719 DQVITGEVFQLM
+719 DQLITGEVFQLM

-744 HCLYTLR
+744 HCVYTLR

>member
-1 MLTDARARLLLLL
+1 MLAARAKTAWLALLLVRF
-14 TALLA
+14 AA
-19 RCSAA
+19 AA

-29 LERGALLHSAAGD
+29 IELRGSLHSAAAGD

-47 TAGSC
+47 TAGAC
-52 DATLDG
+52 DSTVDS

-67 YPSDYANFGTCTFT
+67 YPSDYANFGTCKFT
-81 VRKLASDV
+81 VRKLGSDV
-89 CTLRLTLDDFDLEE
+89 CTLRLTLDDFELEE
-103 STDCFNDYLLLP
+103 SADCFNDYLLLP
-115 DGQKLCGPLPPDTSK
+115 DGQKLCGPLPPDTVK

-145 SSNEAKTARGFMIRV
+145 SSNEAKTSRGFMIRV
-160 EQVRDSCS
+160 EQVRDSCT

-182 ADDFLP
+182 PEDFTPL
-188 VGRPQPQ
+188 GRPQPQ
-195 FANGGACDRDVLGYS
+195 FGNGV
-210 HVLSSPGYP
+210 
-219 YGYPPNQHCLYR
+219 
-231 VWRADRSV
+231 
-239 CLIELDVQDFELNQR
+239 
-254 DCFRD
+254 
-259 YLDLPDGTQFCG
+259 
-271 QVSGTKL
+271 
-278 LQFAPGSE
+278 
-286 TLRLKFVS
+286 
-294 DAYGSGKGFNILL
+294 
-307 RQRPNSCRGP
+307 
-317 FHLGLCDQRL
+317 CDQRL
-327 AAATSVVR
+327 AAVSSLVR
-335 SPGYPGGY
+335 SPGYPRGY
-343 GPNLRCRYTVLKL
+343 PANLRCRYTVLRL
-356 NRNVCRLQVLFKR
+356 NRNVCRLQVLFRR
-369 FSLENSFGCRK
+369 FNLENSFGCRK
-380 DYLEMPDRT
+380 DYLEMPDRS

-402 FNRDSVNLYFTTDGF
+402 FNQDSVNLYFTTDGF
-417 QTDSGFEIEVRQLL
+417 RTDSGFEIEIRQLQN
-431 DSCLYPGTSSGSAG
+431 SCLNPVAEPPPSS
-445 LPGSCDRTV
+445 PGSCDRTV
-454 SRDVEIVRSPGFPG
+454 SRDVEIVRSPSFPG
-468 DYPAG
+468 DYPG
-473 SRCVY
+473 GVRCVY

-496 FDVEDAPDCAAD
+496 FDVEDAPDCVAD
-508 ALLIESTGERL
+508 SLLIESTGERL
-519 CGFRSSSSRVLRFP
+519 CGFRSSTSRVLYFP

-542 FTSDFTTTRKGFEIK
+542 FTSDLTTTRKGFEIK
-557 ITQSDI
+557 VTQSDI

-580 SGGGGGGVPSQ
+580 SSSPAQ
-591 PSSCGRLHYDG
+591 PSTCGRLHYDG

-644 VQRSGHCPA
+644 VQRSGRCPS
-653 DYLDIQGTR
+653 DYLEIQGTR

-672 IVDFPRGRDSI
+672 IVDFPRGRNSI
-683 ELKLHTDGVY
+683 ELKLHTDDVY

-702 KQVSS
+702 KQISS
-707 GCLATPLPGEAC
+707 GCVASPLPGEDC
-719 DQVITGEVFQLM
+719 DQVITAEMFQLM

-744 HCLYTLR
+744 HCIYTLR
-751 KHNFRVC
+751 KHDFRVC